1 MKKKKTIKIIIIA
14 VLVVA
19 VAAGSITGVVY
30 YKNSKGLASVMSVS
44 TISTTNDSTSMTSE
58 GIVCDDVG
66 QTINLSDGQ
75 KVTEVYVTKD
85 QQVKAGDKL
94 LAYDVT
100 SLSLSVEL
108 KQLEIK
114 SLENQLASEKQKLD
128 KLKNTKP
135 VAKQPETPVTPE
147 PQPEQKPD
155 THPAAPEQKPDE
167 QHDVISDL
175 SKAKGNGTE
184 DDPYVF
190 TCTEASYVS
199 GSLLNTLADKSAVA
213 RFVIGDAN
221 APDMELIVRGDKLG
235 SYDDSDEIKLFLAG
249 TITAGDASDDTAG
262 NVPSYTA
269 ADTATEQA
277 TQTEADTAA
286 EEKTYTADELK
297 DAIKEQTRRVADV
310 DLKKR
315 VAQADLKELQ
325 NELEDGVVYAK
336 KDGIVTTVCDPA
348 NPPKDGTPFL
358 QLSGAS
364 GLYISGTIGELDLD
378 KVKVGQSV
386 SAVNYMTGDTY
397 EGTISEISNV
407 PSDSVNYYGDSNPNS
422 SFYEYTAYIENPQ
435 NLKKGD
441 SLQLTIDTSSEGSDS
456 GLYIDKSYV
465 RTENGQSYIYKD
477 DNGKLK
483 KQSVKT
489 GRTLWDSYVEIKSGL
504 TNDDYIAFP
513 YGVREGEKTK
523 VSEDGMN

>member
-1 MKKKKTIKIIIIA
+1 MKKKKKIKIIIIA

-44 TISTTNDSTSMTSE
+44 MISTTNDYTSMTSE
-58 GIVCDDVG
+58 GMVCDDAC
-66 QTINLSDGQ
+66 QTINLKDGQ

-100 SLSLSVEL
+100 SLSLSVEM
-108 KQLEIK
+108 KQLEIQ
-114 SLENQLASEKQKLD
+114 SLENQLTSEKQKLD

-147 PQPEQKPD
+147 PQPA
-155 THPAAPEQKPDE
+155 TPEQKPDE
-167 QHDVISDL
+167 EHDVISDL
-175 SKAKGNGTE
+175 SVAEGRGTE

-199 GSLLNTLADKSAVA
+199 GALLNTLADKSAVA

-221 APDMELIVRGDKLG
+221 APDMELTVRGDKLG
-235 SYDDSDEIKLFLAG
+235 SYDDSDEIKLFLAS
-249 TITAGDASDDTAG
+249 TITAGAASDDTTG
-262 NVPSYTA
+262 NEPSDSTA
-269 ADTATEQA
+269 DSATE
-277 TQTEADTAA
+277 QTEADTAS

-297 DAIKEQTRRVADV
+297 DAIKEQTRSVADV
-310 DLKKR
+310 DLQKR
-315 VAQADLKELQ
+315 IAQADLKELQ
-325 NELEDGVVYAK
+325 SELEDGVVYAK

-348 NPPKDGTPFL
+348 NPPQDGTPFL
-358 QLSGAS
+358 QLSGAA

-378 KVKVGQSV
+378 TVKVGQSV

-441 SLQLTIDTSSEGSDS
+441 SLELTIDTSSEGSDS

-483 KQSVKT
+483 KQTVKT
-489 GRTLWDSYVEIKSGL
+489 GKSLWGSYVEIKSGL

>member
-1 MKKKKTIKIIIIA
+1 MKKKKRIKIIIIA

-30 YKNSKGLASVMSVS
+30 YRNSKGLASVMSVS
-44 TISTTNDSTSMTSE
+44 MISTTNDYTSMTSE
-58 GIVCDDVG
+58 GMVCDDAC
-66 QTINLSDGQ
+66 QTINLKDGQ

-100 SLSLSVEL
+100 SLSLSVEM
-108 KQLEIK
+108 KQLEIQ
-114 SLENQLASEKQKLD
+114 SLDNQLASEKQKLD

-135 VAKQPETPVTPE
+135 VEKQPETPVIPE
-147 PQPEQKPD
+147 PQPD
-155 THPAAPEQKPDE
+155 TQPSAPDE

-175 SKAKGNGTE
+175 SEAKGIGTE

-199 GSLLNTLADKSAVA
+199 GELLNTLSEKSAVA
-213 RFVIGDAN
+213 RFVIGDAS
-221 APDMELIVRGDKLG
+221 APDMELIVRGDRLG
-235 SYDDSDEIKLFLAG
+235 GYDESDEIKLFLAG
-249 TITAGDASDDTAG
+249 TTTAGDASDDTEG
-262 NVPSYTA
+262 SEPS
-269 ADTATEQA
+269 DTKTDSATEQTA
-277 TQTEADTAA
+277 QTEADTAA

-297 DAIKEQTRRVADV
+297 DAIKEQTRSVADV
-310 DLKKR
+310 DLQKR
-315 VAQADLKELQ
+315 IAQADLKELQ
-325 NELEDGVVYAK
+325 SELEDGVVYAK
-336 KDGIVTTVCDPA
+336 KDGIVTTVGDPA
-348 NPPKDGTPFL
+348 NPPQDGTPFL

-378 KVKVGQSV
+378 TVKIGQSV

-441 SLQLTIDTSSEGSDS
+441 SLELTIDTSSEGSDS
-456 GLYIDKSYV
+456 GLYTSHMSEP
-465 RTENGQSYIYKD
+465 RTDSHIYTRMTTESSK
-477 DNGKLK
+477 NSLS
-483 KQSVKT
+483 KQAS
-489 GRTLWDSYVEIKSGL
+489 RSG
-504 TNDDYIAFP
+504 AHMW
-513 YGVREGEKTK
+513 R
-523 VSEDGMN
+523 

>member
-1 MKKKKTIKIIIIA
+1 MKKKKKIKIIIIA

-44 TISTTNDSTSMTSE
+44 MISTTNDYTSMTSE
-58 GIVCDDVG
+58 GMVCDDAC
-66 QTINLSDGQ
+66 QTINLKDGQ

-100 SLSLSVEL
+100 SLSLSVEM
-108 KQLEIK
+108 KQLEIQ
-114 SLENQLASEKQKLD
+114 SLENQLTSEKQKLD

-135 VAKQPETPVTPE
+135 IAKQPETPVTPE
-147 PQPEQKPD
+147 PQP
-155 THPAAPEQKPDE
+155 AAPEQKPDE
-167 QHDVISDL
+167 EHDVISDL
-175 SKAKGNGTE
+175 SVAEGSGTE
-184 DDPYVF
+184 HDPYVF

-199 GSLLNTLADKSAVA
+199 GALLNTLADKSAVA

-221 APDMELIVRGDKLG
+221 APDMELTVRGDKLG

-249 TITAGDASDDTAG
+249 TITAGNEPSDSIADSDAEQTTQPD
-262 NVPSYTA
+262 
-269 ADTATEQA
+269 ADTAS
-277 TQTEADTAA
+277 

-297 DAIKEQTRRVADV
+297 DAIKEQTRSVADV
-310 DLKKR
+310 DLQKR
-315 VAQADLKELQ
+315 IAQADLKELQ
-325 NELEDGVVYAK
+325 SELEDGVVYAK

-348 NPPKDGTPFL
+348 NPPQDGTPFL
-358 QLSGAS
+358 QLSGAA

-378 KVKVGQSV
+378 TVKVGQSV

-407 PSDSVNYYGDSNPNS
+407 PSDSINYYGDSNPNS

-441 SLQLTIDTSSEGSDS
+441 SLELTIDTSSEGSDG
-456 GLYIDKSYV
+456 GLYIDKSFV

-483 KQSVKT
+483 KQTVKT
-489 GRTLWDSYVEIKSGL
+489 GKSLWGSYVEIKSGL

-523 VSEDGMN
+523 VSEDGMY

>member
-1 MKKKKTIKIIIIA
+1 MKKKKRIKIIIIA

-30 YKNSKGLASVMSVS
+30 YRNSKGLASVMSVS
-44 TISTTNDSTSMTSE
+44 MISTTNDYTSMTSE
-58 GIVCDDVG
+58 GMVCDDAC
-66 QTINLSDGQ
+66 QTINLKDGQ

-100 SLSLSVEL
+100 SLSLSVEM
-108 KQLEIK
+108 KQLEIQ

-135 VAKQPETPVTPE
+135 VEKQPESPVTPE
-147 PQPEQKPD
+147 PQPDTQPD
-155 THPAAPEQKPDE
+155 APEQKPDE
-167 QHDVISDL
+167 EHDVISDL
-175 SKAKGNGTE
+175 SEAKGIGTE

-199 GSLLNTLADKSAVA
+199 GELLNTLADKSAVA

-221 APDMELIVRGDKLG
+221 APDMELIVRGDRLG
-235 SYDDSDEIKLFLAG
+235 GYDESDEIKLFLAG
-249 TITAGDASDDTAG
+249 TTTAGDASDDTAG
-262 NVPSYTA
+262 SESSDTKTA
-269 ADTATEQA
+269 SATEQTA
-277 TQTEADTAA
+277 QTEADNAA

-297 DAIKEQTRRVADV
+297 DAIKEQTRSVADV
-310 DLKKR
+310 DLQKR
-315 VAQADLKELQ
+315 IAQADLKELQ
-325 NELEDGVVYAK
+325 SELEDGVVYAK

-378 KVKVGQSV
+378 TVKIGQSV

-441 SLQLTIDTSSEGSDS
+441 SLELTIDTSSEGSDS

-465 RTENGQSYIYKD
+465 RTENEQSYIYKD

-489 GRTLWDSYVEIKSGL
+489 GQSLWGSYVEIKSGL

-523 VSEDGMN
+523 VSEDGMY

>member
-1 MKKKKTIKIIIIA
+1 MKKKKRIKIIIIA

-19 VAAGSITGVVY
+19 VVAGSITGVVY

-44 TISTTNDSTSMTSE
+44 MISTTNDNTSMTSE
-58 GIVCDDVG
+58 GMVCDDAC
-66 QTINLSDGQ
+66 QTINLKDGQ

-100 SLSLSVEL
+100 SLSLSVEM
-108 KQLEIK
+108 KQLEIQ
-114 SLENQLASEKQKLD
+114 SLENQLVSEKQKLD

-147 PQPEQKPD
+147 PQPD
-155 THPAAPEQKPDE
+155 TQPAAPEQKPDE

-175 SKAKGNGTE
+175 SEAKGRGTE

-249 TITAGDASDDTAG
+249 SITAGNASADTAV
-262 NVPSYTA
+262 NEPSDAKT
-269 ADTATEQA
+269 DTATEQA

-310 DLKKR
+310 DLQKR
-315 VAQADLKELQ
+315 IAQADLKELQ
-325 NELEDGVVYAK
+325 SELEDGVVYAK

-407 PSDSVNYYGDSNPNS
+407 PSDSVNYGDSNPNS
-422 SFYEYTAYIENPQ
+422 SFYGYTAYIENPQ

-441 SLQLTIDTSSEGSDS
+441 SLQLTIDTSSEGSGS
-456 GLYIDKSYV
+456 GLYIDKSFV
-465 RTENGQSYIYKD
+465 RTEHGQSYIYKD

>member
-1 MKKKKTIKIIIIA
+1 MKKKKKIKIIIIA
-14 VLVVA
+14 VLIVA

-44 TISTTNDSTSMTSE
+44 MISTTNDYTSMTSE
-58 GIVCDDVG
+58 GMVCDDAC
-66 QTINLSDGQ
+66 QTINLKDGQ

-100 SLSLSVEL
+100 SLSLSVEM
-108 KQLEIK
+108 KQLEIQ
-114 SLENQLASEKQKLD
+114 SLENQLTSEKQKLD

-147 PQPEQKPD
+147 PQP
-155 THPAAPEQKPDE
+155 AAPEQKPDE
-167 QHDVISDL
+167 EHDVISDL
-175 SKAKGNGTE
+175 SVAEGSGTE

-199 GSLLNTLADKSAVA
+199 GALLNTLADKSAVA

-221 APDMELIVRGDKLG
+221 APDMELTVRGDKLG

-249 TITAGDASDDTAG
+249 TITAGNEPSDSIADSDAEQTTQPD
-262 NVPSYTA
+262 
-269 ADTATEQA
+269 ADTAS
-277 TQTEADTAA
+277 

-297 DAIKEQTRRVADV
+297 DAIKEQTRSVADV
-310 DLKKR
+310 DLQKR
-315 VAQADLKELQ
+315 IAQADLKELQ
-325 NELEDGVVYAK
+325 SELEDGVVYAK

-348 NPPKDGTPFL
+348 NPPQDGTPFL
-358 QLSGAS
+358 QLSGAA

-378 KVKVGQSV
+378 TVKVGQSV

-407 PSDSVNYYGDSNPNS
+407 PSDSINYYGDSNPNS

-441 SLQLTIDTSSEGSDS
+441 SLELTIDTSSEGSDG
-456 GLYIDKSYV
+456 GLYIDKSFV

-483 KQSVKT
+483 KQTVKT
-489 GRTLWDSYVEIKSGL
+489 GKSLWGSYVEIKSGL

-523 VSEDGMN
+523 VSEDGMY

>member
-1 MKKKKTIKIIIIA
+1 MKKKKKIKIIIIA

-44 TISTTNDSTSMTSE
+44 MISTTNDYTSMTSE
-58 GIVCDDVG
+58 GMVCDDAC
-66 QTINLSDGQ
+66 QTINLKDGQ

-100 SLSLSVEL
+100 SLSLSVEM
-108 KQLEIK
+108 KQLEIQ

-147 PQPEQKPD
+147 PQP
-155 THPAAPEQKPDE
+155 AAPEQKPDE
-167 QHDVISDL
+167 EHDVISDL
-175 SKAKGNGTE
+175 SVAEGSGTE

-199 GSLLNTLADKSAVA
+199 GALLNTLADKSAVA

-221 APDMELIVRGDKLG
+221 APDMELTVRGDKLG

-249 TITAGDASDDTAG
+249 TITAGNEPSDSIADSDAEQTTQPD
-262 NVPSYTA
+262 
-269 ADTATEQA
+269 ADTAS
-277 TQTEADTAA
+277 

-297 DAIKEQTRRVADV
+297 DAIKEQTRSVADV
-310 DLKKR
+310 DLQKR
-315 VAQADLKELQ
+315 IAQADLKELQ
-325 NELEDGVVYAK
+325 SELEDGVVYAK

-348 NPPKDGTPFL
+348 NPPQDGTPFL
-358 QLSGAS
+358 QLSGAA

-378 KVKVGQSV
+378 TVKVGQSV

-407 PSDSVNYYGDSNPNS
+407 PSDSINYYGDSNPNS

-441 SLQLTIDTSSEGSDS
+441 SLELTIDTSSEGSDG
-456 GLYIDKSYV
+456 GLYIDKSFV

-483 KQSVKT
+483 KQTVKT
-489 GRTLWDSYVEIKSGL
+489 GKSLWGSYVEIKSGL

>member
-1 MKKKKTIKIIIIA
+1 MKKKKKIKIIIIA

-44 TISTTNDSTSMTSE
+44 MISTTNDYTSMTSA
-58 GIVCDDVG
+58 GTVCDDAC
-66 QTINLSDGQ
+66 QTINLKDGQ

-100 SLSLSVEL
+100 SLSLSVEM
-108 KQLEIK
+108 KQLEIQ
-114 SLENQLASEKQKLD
+114 SLENQLTSEKQKLD

-147 PQPEQKPD
+147 PQP
-155 THPAAPEQKPDE
+155 AAPEQKPDE
-167 QHDVISDL
+167 EHDVISDL
-175 SKAKGNGTE
+175 SVAEGSGTE

-199 GSLLNTLADKSAVA
+199 GALLNTLADKSAVA

-221 APDMELIVRGDKLG
+221 APDMELTVRGDKLG

-249 TITAGDASDDTAG
+249 TITAGAASDDTTG
-262 NVPSYTA
+262 NEPSDSTA
-269 ADTATEQA
+269 DSATE
-277 TQTEADTAA
+277 QTEADTAS

-297 DAIKEQTRRVADV
+297 DAIKEQTRSVADV
-310 DLKKR
+310 DLQKR
-315 VAQADLKELQ
+315 IAQADLKELQ
-325 NELEDGVVYAK
+325 SELEDGVVYAK

-348 NPPKDGTPFL
+348 NPPQDGTPFL

-378 KVKVGQSV
+378 TVKVGQSV

-407 PSDSVNYYGDSNPNS
+407 PSDSINYYGDSNPNS

-441 SLQLTIDTSSEGSDS
+441 SLELTIDTSSEGSDS

-483 KQSVKT
+483 KQTVKT
-489 GRTLWDSYVEIKSGL
+489 GKSLWGSYVEIKSGL

-523 VSEDGMN
+523 VSEDGM

>member
-1 MKKKKTIKIIIIA
+1 MKKKKKIKIIIIA

-44 TISTTNDSTSMTSE
+44 MISTTNDYTSMTSE
-58 GIVCDDVG
+58 GMVCDDAC
-66 QTINLSDGQ
+66 QTINLKDGQ

-100 SLSLSVEL
+100 SLSLSVEM
-108 KQLEIK
+108 KQLEIQ
-114 SLENQLASEKQKLD
+114 SLENQLTSEKQKLD

-147 PQPEQKPD
+147 PQP
-155 THPAAPEQKPDE
+155 AAPEQKPDE
-167 QHDVISDL
+167 EHDVISDL
-175 SKAKGNGTE
+175 SVAEGIGTE

-199 GSLLNTLADKSAVA
+199 GALLNTLADKGAVA
-213 RFVIGDAN
+213 RFVIGDVC
-221 APDMELIVRGDKLG
+221 APDMELTVRGDKLG

-249 TITAGDASDDTAG
+249 TITAGNEPSDTTAD
-262 NVPSYTA
+262 S
-269 ADTATEQA
+269 ATEQTA
-277 TQTEADTAA
+277 QTEADTAA

-297 DAIKEQTRRVADV
+297 DAIKEQTRSVADV
-310 DLKKR
+310 DLQKR
-315 VAQADLKELQ
+315 IAQADLKELQ
-325 NELEDGVVYAK
+325 SELEDGVVYAK

-378 KVKVGQSV
+378 TVKIGQSV

-441 SLQLTIDTSSEGSDS
+441 SLELTIDTSSEGSDS

-489 GRTLWDSYVEIKSGL
+489 GKSLWGSYVEIKSGL

-523 VSEDGMN
+523 VSEDGMY

>member
-30 YKNSKGLASVMSVS
+30 YRNSKGLASVMSVS
-44 TISTTNDSTSMTSE
+44 MISTTNDSTSMTSE

-155 THPAAPEQKPDE
+155 EK
-167 QHDVISDL
+167 HDVISDL
-175 SKAKGNGTE
+175 SEAKGNGTE
-184 DDPYVF
+184 DEPYVF

-199 GSLLNTLADKSAVA
+199 GELLNTLADKSAVA

-221 APDMELIVRGDKLG
+221 APDMELIVRGDRLG
-235 SYDDSDEIKLFLAG
+235 GYDESDEIKLFLAG
-249 TITAGDASDDTAG
+249 TTTAGDASDDTAG
-262 NVPSYTA
+262 SESSDTKTA
-269 ADTATEQA
+269 SATEQTA
-277 TQTEADTAA
+277 QTEADNAA

-297 DAIKEQTRRVADV
+297 DAIKEQTRSVADV
-310 DLKKR
+310 DLQKR
-315 VAQADLKELQ
+315 IAQADLKELQ
-325 NELEDGVVYAK
+325 SELEDGVVYAK

-378 KVKVGQSV
+378 TVKIGQSV

-441 SLQLTIDTSSEGSDS
+441 SLELTIDTSSEGSDS

-489 GRTLWDSYVEIKSGL
+489 GKSLWGSYVEIKSGL

-523 VSEDGMN
+523 VSEDGMY

>member
-1 MKKKKTIKIIIIA
+1 MKKKKRIKIIIIA

-30 YKNSKGLASVMSVS
+30 YRNSKGLASVMSVS
-44 TISTTNDSTSMTSE
+44 MISTTNDYTSMTSE
-58 GIVCDDVG
+58 GMVCDDAC
-66 QTINLSDGQ
+66 QTINLKDGQ

-100 SLSLSVEL
+100 SLSLSVEM
-108 KQLEIK
+108 KQLEIQ

-135 VAKQPETPVTPE
+135 VEKQPETPVTPE
-147 PQPEQKPD
+147 PQPD
-155 THPAAPEQKPDE
+155 TQPSAPEQKPDE
-167 QHDVISDL
+167 EHDVISDL
-175 SKAKGNGTE
+175 SVAKGSGTE
-184 DDPYVF
+184 VDPYVF

-199 GSLLNTLADKSAVA
+199 GELLNTLADKSAVA
-213 RFVIGDAN
+213 RFVIGDA
-221 APDMELIVRGDKLG
+221 
-235 SYDDSDEIKLFLAG
+235 
-249 TITAGDASDDTAG
+249 SDDTEG
-262 NVPSYTA
+262 SEPSGTK
-269 ADTATEQA
+269 TGSATEQTA
-277 TQTEADTAA
+277 QTEADTAA

-297 DAIKEQTRRVADV
+297 DAIKEQTRSVADV
-310 DLKKR
+310 DLQKR
-315 VAQADLKELQ
+315 IAQADLKELQ
-325 NELEDGVVYAK
+325 SELEDGVVYAK
-336 KDGIVTTVCDPA
+336 KDGIVTTVGDPA
-348 NPPKDGTPFL
+348 NPPQDGTPFL

-378 KVKVGQSV
+378 TVKIGQSV

-441 SLQLTIDTSSEGSDS
+441 SLELTIDTSSEGSDS

-489 GRTLWDSYVEIKSGL
+489 GKSLWGSYVEIKSGL

-523 VSEDGMN
+523 VSEDGMY

>member
-44 TISTTNDSTSMTSE
+44 MISTTNDSTSMTSE

-147 PQPEQKPD
+147 PQPEPQ
-155 THPAAPEQKPDE
+155 PDE
-167 QHDVISDL
+167 KHDVISDL
-175 SKAKGNGTE
+175 SEAKGNGTE
-184 DDPYVF
+184 DEPYVF

-249 TITAGDASDDTAG
+249 TATAGDASAGTAV
-262 NVPSYTA
+262 NEPSDAA

-297 DAIKEQTRRVADV
+297 DAIKEQTRSVADV
-310 DLKKR
+310 DLQKR
-315 VAQADLKELQ
+315 IAQADLKELQ
-325 NELEDGVVYAK
+325 SELEDGVVYAK
-336 KDGIVTTVCDPA
+336 KDGIVTTVCEPA
-348 NPPKDGTPFL
+348 NPPQDGTPFL

-407 PSDSVNYYGDSNPNS
+407 PSDSVNYGDSNPNS
-422 SFYEYTAYIENPQ
+422 SFYGYTAYIENPQ

-441 SLQLTIDTSSEGSDS
+441 SLQLTIDTSSEGSGS
-456 GLYIDKSYV
+456 GLYIDKSFV
-465 RTENGQSYIYKD
+465 RTEHGQSYIYKD

>member
-14 VLVVA
+14 VLVAA

-147 PQPEQKPD
+147 QKPD

-175 SKAKGNGTE
+175 SEARGSGTE

-235 SYDDSDEIKLFLAG
+235 SYDDSDG
-249 TITAGDASDDTAG
+249 
-262 NVPSYTA
+262 
-269 ADTATEQA
+269 
-277 TQTEADTAA
+277 
-286 EEKTYTADELK
+286 
-297 DAIKEQTRRVADV
+297 
-310 DLKKR
+310 
-315 VAQADLKELQ
+315 
-325 NELEDGVVYAK
+325 
-336 KDGIVTTVCDPA
+336 
-348 NPPKDGTPFL
+348 
-358 QLSGAS
+358 
-364 GLYISGTIGELDLD
+364 
-378 KVKVGQSV
+378 
-386 SAVNYMTGDTY
+386 
-397 EGTISEISNV
+397 
-407 PSDSVNYYGDSNPNS
+407 
-422 SFYEYTAYIENPQ
+422 
-435 NLKKGD
+435 
-441 SLQLTIDTSSEGSDS
+441 
-456 GLYIDKSYV
+456 
-465 RTENGQSYIYKD
+465 
-477 DNGKLK
+477 
-483 KQSVKT
+483 
-489 GRTLWDSYVEIKSGL
+489 
-504 TNDDYIAFP
+504 
-513 YGVREGEKTK
+513 
-523 VSEDGMN
+523 

>member
-1 MKKKKTIKIIIIA
+1 MKKKKRIKIIIIA

-30 YKNSKGLASVMSVS
+30 YRNSKGLASVMSVS
-44 TISTTNDSTSMTSE
+44 MISTTNDNTSMTSE
-58 GIVCDDVG
+58 GMVCDDAC
-66 QTINLSDGQ
+66 QTINLKDGQ

-100 SLSLSVEL
+100 SLSLSVEM
-108 KQLEIK
+108 KQLEIQ
-114 SLENQLASEKQKLD
+114 SLENQLVSEKQKLD

-135 VAKQPETPVTPE
+135 VAKQPKTPVTPE
-147 PQPEQKPD
+147 PQPD
-155 THPAAPEQKPDE
+155 TQPAAPEQKPDE

-175 SKAKGNGTE
+175 SEAKGSGTE

-190 TCTEASYVS
+190 TCTEASYVA

-249 TITAGDASDDTAG
+249 SITAVNEPSDA
-262 NVPSYTA
+262 A
-269 ADTATEQA
+269 ADNATEQA

-297 DAIKEQTRRVADV
+297 DAIKEQTRSVADV
-310 DLKKR
+310 DLQKR
-315 VAQADLKELQ
+315 IAQADLKELQ
-325 NELEDGVVYAK
+325 SELEDGVVYAK

-348 NPPKDGTPFL
+348 NPPQDGTPFL

-378 KVKVGQSV
+378 TVKVGQSV

-489 GRTLWDSYVEIKSGL
+489 GKSLWGSYVEIKSGL

-523 VSEDGMN
+523 VSEDGMY

>member
-1 MKKKKTIKIIIIA
+1 MKKKKRIKIIIIA

-19 VAAGSITGVVY
+19 VVAGSITGVVY

-44 TISTTNDSTSMTSE
+44 MISTTNDNTSMTSE
-58 GIVCDDVG
+58 GMVCDDAC
-66 QTINLSDGQ
+66 QTINLKDGQ

-100 SLSLSVEL
+100 SLSLSVEM
-108 KQLEIK
+108 KQLEIQ
-114 SLENQLASEKQKLD
+114 SLENQLVSEKQKLD

-147 PQPEQKPD
+147 PQPD
-155 THPAAPEQKPDE
+155 TQPAAPEQKPDE

-175 SKAKGNGTE
+175 SEAKGRGTE

-249 TITAGDASDDTAG
+249 SITAVNESSDA
-262 NVPSYTA
+262 A

-310 DLKKR
+310 DLQKR
-315 VAQADLKELQ
+315 IAQADLKELQ
-325 NELEDGVVYAK
+325 SELEDGVVYAK

-348 NPPKDGTPFL
+348 NPPQDGTPFL

-378 KVKVGQSV
+378 TVKVGQSV

-465 RTENGQSYIYKD
+465 RTEKGQSYIYKD

-489 GRTLWDSYVEIKSGL
+489 GKSLWGSYVEIKSGL

-523 VSEDGMN
+523 VSEDGMY

>member
-1 MKKKKTIKIIIIA
+1 MKKKKRIKIIIIA

-19 VAAGSITGVVY
+19 VAAGSIAGVVY
-30 YKNSKGLASVMSVS
+30 YRNSKGIASVMSVS
-44 TISTTNDSTSMTSE
+44 MISTTNDYTSMTSE
-58 GIVCDDVG
+58 GMVCDDAC
-66 QTINLSDGQ
+66 QTINLKDGQ

-100 SLSLSVEL
+100 SLSLSVEM
-108 KQLEIK
+108 KQLEIQ
-114 SLENQLASEKQKLD
+114 SLENQLVSEKQKLD

-147 PQPEQKPD
+147 PQPD
-155 THPAAPEQKPDE
+155 TQPAAPEQKPDE

-175 SKAKGNGTE
+175 SEAKGSGTE
-184 DDPYVF
+184 ADPYVF

-199 GSLLNTLADKSAVA
+199 GSLLNTLSDKSAVA
-213 RFVIGDAN
+213 RFVIGDAD

-249 TITAGDASDDTAG
+249 SITAGNASTDTAV
-262 NVPSYTA
+262 NEPSYTA
-269 ADTATEQA
+269 ADTATEHA

-297 DAIKEQTRRVADV
+297 DAIKEQTRSVADV

-315 VAQADLKELQ
+315 IAQADLKELQ

-407 PSDSVNYYGDSNPNS
+407 PSDSVNYGDSNPNS
-422 SFYEYTAYIENPQ
+422 SFYGYTAYIENPQ

-441 SLQLTIDTSSEGSDS
+441 SLQLTIDTSSEGSGS
-456 GLYIDKSYV
+456 GLYIDKSFV
-465 RTENGQSYIYKD
+465 RTEHGQSYIYKD

-523 VSEDGMN
+523 VSEDGMY

>member
-1 MKKKKTIKIIIIA
+1 MKKKKKIKIIIIA

-44 TISTTNDSTSMTSE
+44 MISTTNDYTSMTSE
-58 GIVCDDVG
+58 GMVCDDAC
-66 QTINLSDGQ
+66 QTINLKDGQ

-100 SLSLSVEL
+100 SLSLSVEM
-108 KQLEIK
+108 KQLEIQ
-114 SLENQLASEKQKLD
+114 SLENQLTSEKQKLD

-135 VAKQPETPVTPE
+135 IAKQPETPVTPE
-147 PQPEQKPD
+147 PQP
-155 THPAAPEQKPDE
+155 AAPEQKPDE
-167 QHDVISDL
+167 EHDVISDL
-175 SKAKGNGTE
+175 SVAEGSGTE

-199 GSLLNTLADKSAVA
+199 GALLNTLADKSAVA

-221 APDMELIVRGDKLG
+221 APDMELTVRGDKLG

-249 TITAGDASDDTAG
+249 TITAGNEPSDSIADSDAEQTTQPD
-262 NVPSYTA
+262 
-269 ADTATEQA
+269 ADTAS
-277 TQTEADTAA
+277 

-297 DAIKEQTRRVADV
+297 DAIKEQTRSVADV
-310 DLKKR
+310 DLQKR
-315 VAQADLKELQ
+315 IAQADLKELQ
-325 NELEDGVVYAK
+325 SELEDGVVYAK

-348 NPPKDGTPFL
+348 NPPQDGTPFL
-358 QLSGAS
+358 QLSGAA

-378 KVKVGQSV
+378 TVKVGQSV

-407 PSDSVNYYGDSNPNS
+407 PSDSINYYGDSNPNS

-441 SLQLTIDTSSEGSDS
+441 SLELTIDTSSEGSDG
-456 GLYIDKSYV
+456 GLYIDKSFV

-483 KQSVKT
+483 KQTVKT
-489 GRTLWDSYVEIKSGL
+489 GKSLWGSYVEIKSGL

-523 VSEDGMN
+523 VSEDGMY

>member
-1 MKKKKTIKIIIIA
+1 M
-14 VLVVA
+14 
-19 VAAGSITGVVY
+19 
-30 YKNSKGLASVMSVS
+30 
-44 TISTTNDSTSMTSE
+44 
-58 GIVCDDVG
+58 
-66 QTINLSDGQ
+66 
-75 KVTEVYVTKD
+75 
-85 QQVKAGDKL
+85 
-94 LAYDVT
+94 
-100 SLSLSVEL
+100 
-108 KQLEIK
+108 
-114 SLENQLASEKQKLD
+114 
-128 KLKNTKP
+128 
-135 VAKQPETPVTPE
+135 
-147 PQPEQKPD
+147 
-155 THPAAPEQKPDE
+155 
-167 QHDVISDL
+167 
-175 SKAKGNGTE
+175 
-184 DDPYVF
+184 
-190 TCTEASYVS
+190 
-199 GSLLNTLADKSAVA
+199 NTLADKSAVA

-262 NVPSYTA
+262 NAPSYTA

-310 DLKKR
+310 DLQKR
-315 VAQADLKELQ
+315 IAQADLKELQ
-325 NELEDGVVYAK
+325 SELEDGVVYAK

-422 SFYEYTAYIENPQ
+422 SFYGYTAYIENPQ
-435 NLKKGD
+435 NLKRAIHCN
-441 SLQLTIDTSSEGSDS
+441 LL
-456 GLYIDKSYV
+456 
-465 RTENGQSYIYKD
+465 
-477 DNGKLK
+477 
-483 KQSVKT
+483 
-489 GRTLWDSYVEIKSGL
+489 
-504 TNDDYIAFP
+504 
-513 YGVREGEKTK
+513 
-523 VSEDGMN
+523 

>member
-1 MKKKKTIKIIIIA
+1 MKKKKKIKIIIIA

-19 VAAGSITGVVY
+19 VVAGSITGVVY
-30 YKNSKGLASVMSVS
+30 YRNSKGLASVMSVS
-44 TISTTNDSTSMTSE
+44 MISMTNDSTSMTS
-58 GIVCDDVG
+58 GGMVCDDAC
-66 QTINLSDGQ
+66 QTINLKDGQ

-100 SLSLSVEL
+100 SLSLSVEM
-108 KQLEIK
+108 KQLEIQ
-114 SLENQLASEKQKLD
+114 SLENQLTSEKQKLD

-147 PQPEQKPD
+147 PQPD
-155 THPAAPEQKPDE
+155 TQPDE
-167 QHDVISDL
+167 EHDVISDL
-175 SKAKGNGTE
+175 SAAKGRGTE

-199 GSLLNTLADKSAVA
+199 GALLNTLADKSAVA
-213 RFVIGDAN
+213 RFVIGDVC
-221 APDMELIVRGDKLG
+221 APDMELTVRGDKLG

-249 TITAGDASDDTAG
+249 TITAGDASDVTAG
-262 NVPSYTA
+262 NEPSDTTA
-269 ADTATEQA
+269 DSATEQT
-277 TQTEADTAA
+277 TQTEADTAS

-297 DAIKEQTRRVADV
+297 DAIKEQTRSVADV
-310 DLKKR
+310 DLQKR
-315 VAQADLKELQ
+315 IAQADLKELQ
-325 NELEDGVVYAK
+325 SELEDGVVYAK
-336 KDGIVTTVCDPA
+336 KDGIVTTVCNPA
-348 NPPKDGTPFL
+348 NPPQDGTPFL
-358 QLSGAS
+358 QLSGAA

-378 KVKVGQSV
+378 TVKVGQSV

-407 PSDSVNYYGDSNPNS
+407 PSDSINYYGDSNPNS

-441 SLQLTIDTSSEGSDS
+441 SLELTIDTSKEDSDS

-465 RTENGQSYIYKD
+465 RTENGKSYIYKD
-477 DNGKLK
+477 DNGRLK
-483 KQSVKT
+483 KQTVKT
-489 GRTLWDSYVEIKSGL
+489 GKSLWGSSVEIKSGL

-523 VSEDGMN
+523 VSEDGMY

>member
-1 MKKKKTIKIIIIA
+1 MKKKKRIKIIIIA

-30 YKNSKGLASVMSVS
+30 YRNSKGLASVMSVS
-44 TISTTNDSTSMTSE
+44 MISTTNDYTSMTSE
-58 GIVCDDVG
+58 GMVCDDAC
-66 QTINLSDGQ
+66 QTINLKDGQ

-100 SLSLSVEL
+100 SLSLSVEM
-108 KQLEIK
+108 KQLEIQ
-114 SLENQLASEKQKLD
+114 SLDNQLASEKQKLD

-135 VAKQPETPVTPE
+135 VEKQPETPVIPE
-147 PQPEQKPD
+147 PQPD
-155 THPAAPEQKPDE
+155 TQPSAPDE

-175 SKAKGNGTE
+175 SEAKGSGKE

-190 TCTEASYVS
+190 TCTEASYVA

-249 TITAGDASDDTAG
+249 SITAGNEPSDA
-262 NVPSYTA
+262 A

-297 DAIKEQTRRVADV
+297 DAIKEQTRSVADV
-310 DLKKR
+310 DLQKR
-315 VAQADLKELQ
+315 IAQADLKELQ
-325 NELEDGVVYAK
+325 SELEDGVVYAK
-336 KDGIVTTVCDPA
+336 KDGIVTTVGDPA
-348 NPPKDGTPFL
+348 NPPQDGTPFL

-378 KVKVGQSV
+378 TVKVGQSV

-489 GRTLWDSYVEIKSGL
+489 GKSLWGSYVEIKSGL

-523 VSEDGMN
+523 VSEDGMY

>member
-1 MKKKKTIKIIIIA
+1 MR
-14 VLVVA
+14 
-19 VAAGSITGVVY
+19 
-30 YKNSKGLASVMSVS
+30 
-44 TISTTNDSTSMTSE
+44 E
-58 GIVCDDVG
+58 WCDDAC
-66 QTINLSDGQ
+66 QTINLKDGQ

-100 SLSLSVEL
+100 SLSLSVEM
-108 KQLEIK
+108 KQLEIQ
-114 SLENQLASEKQKLD
+114 SLENQLVSEKQKLD

-147 PQPEQKPD
+147 PQPD
-155 THPAAPEQKPDE
+155 TQPAAPEQKPDE

-175 SKAKGNGTE
+175 SEAKGSGTE
-184 DDPYVF
+184 VDPYVF
-190 TCTEASYVS
+190 TCTEASYVA

-249 TITAGDASDDTAG
+249 SITAGNEPSDA
-262 NVPSYTA
+262 A
-269 ADTATEQA
+269 ADNATEQA

-297 DAIKEQTRRVADV
+297 DAIKEQTRSVADV
-310 DLKKR
+310 DLQKR
-315 VAQADLKELQ
+315 IAQADLKELQ
-325 NELEDGVVYAK
+325 SELEDGVVYAK

-348 NPPKDGTPFL
+348 NPPQDGTPFL

-378 KVKVGQSV
+378 TVKVGQSV

-435 NLKKGD
+435 NLKRAIRC
-441 SLQLTIDTSSEGSDS
+441 SLL
-456 GLYIDKSYV
+456 
-465 RTENGQSYIYKD
+465 
-477 DNGKLK
+477 
-483 KQSVKT
+483 
-489 GRTLWDSYVEIKSGL
+489 
-504 TNDDYIAFP
+504 
-513 YGVREGEKTK
+513 
-523 VSEDGMN
+523 

>member
-1 MKKKKTIKIIIIA
+1 MKKKKKIKIIIIA

-19 VAAGSITGVVY
+19 VAAGSIAGVVY
-30 YKNSKGLASVMSVS
+30 YRNSKGIASVMSVS
-44 TISTTNDSTSMTSE
+44 MISTTNDYTSMTSE
-58 GIVCDDVG
+58 GMVCDDAC
-66 QTINLSDGQ
+66 QTINLKDGQ

-100 SLSLSVEL
+100 SLSLSVEM
-108 KQLEIK
+108 KQLEIQ

-147 PQPEQKPD
+147 PQPD
-155 THPAAPEQKPDE
+155 TQPAAPEQKPDE
-167 QHDVISDL
+167 QNDVISDL
-175 SKAKGNGTE
+175 SEAKGSGTE
-184 DDPYVF
+184 ADPYVF

-213 RFVIGDAN
+213 RFVIGDAD

-249 TITAGDASDDTAG
+249 SITAGNASADTAV
-262 NVPSYTA
+262 NEPSDAA

-297 DAIKEQTRRVADV
+297 DAIKEQTRSVADV
-310 DLKKR
+310 DLQKR
-315 VAQADLKELQ
+315 IAQADLKELQ
-325 NELEDGVVYAK
+325 SELEDGVVYAK
-336 KDGIVTTVCDPA
+336 KDGIVTTVGDPA
-348 NPPKDGTPFL
+348 NPPQDGTPFL

-378 KVKVGQSV
+378 TVKVGQSV

-407 PSDSVNYYGDSNPNS
+407 PSDSVNYGDSNPNS

-441 SLQLTIDTSSEGSDS
+441 SLELTIDTSSEGSDS

-465 RTENGQSYIYKD
+465 RTEKGQSYIYKD

-489 GRTLWDSYVEIKSGL
+489 GKSLWGSYVEIKSGL

-523 VSEDGMN
+523 VSEDGM

>member
-30 YKNSKGLASVMSVS
+30 YRNSKGLASVMSVS

-114 SLENQLASEKQKLD
+114 SLENQLVSEKQKLD

-175 SKAKGNGTE
+175 
-184 DDPYVF
+184 
-190 TCTEASYVS
+190 
-199 GSLLNTLADKSAVA
+199 
-213 RFVIGDAN
+213 
-221 APDMELIVRGDKLG
+221 
-235 SYDDSDEIKLFLAG
+235 
-249 TITAGDASDDTAG
+249 
-262 NVPSYTA
+262 
-269 ADTATEQA
+269 
-277 TQTEADTAA
+277 
-286 EEKTYTADELK
+286 
-297 DAIKEQTRRVADV
+297 
-310 DLKKR
+310 
-315 VAQADLKELQ
+315 
-325 NELEDGVVYAK
+325 
-336 KDGIVTTVCDPA
+336 
-348 NPPKDGTPFL
+348 
-358 QLSGAS
+358 
-364 GLYISGTIGELDLD
+364 
-378 KVKVGQSV
+378 
-386 SAVNYMTGDTY
+386 
-397 EGTISEISNV
+397 
-407 PSDSVNYYGDSNPNS
+407 
-422 SFYEYTAYIENPQ
+422 
-435 NLKKGD
+435 
-441 SLQLTIDTSSEGSDS
+441 
-456 GLYIDKSYV
+456 
-465 RTENGQSYIYKD
+465 
-477 DNGKLK
+477 
-483 KQSVKT
+483 
-489 GRTLWDSYVEIKSGL
+489 
-504 TNDDYIAFP
+504 
-513 YGVREGEKTK
+513 
-523 VSEDGMN
+523 

>member
-1 MKKKKTIKIIIIA
+1 MKKKKRIKIIIIA

-30 YKNSKGLASVMSVS
+30 YKNSKGHASVMSVS
-44 TISTTNDSTSMTSE
+44 MISTTNDNTSMTSE
-58 GIVCDDVG
+58 GMVCDDAC
-66 QTINLSDGQ
+66 QTINLKDGQ

-100 SLSLSVEL
+100 SLSLSVEM
-108 KQLEIK
+108 KQLEIQ
-114 SLENQLASEKQKLD
+114 SLENQLVSEKQKLD

-147 PQPEQKPD
+147 PQPD
-155 THPAAPEQKPDE
+155 TQPAAPEQKPDE

-175 SKAKGNGTE
+175 SEAKGRGTE

-190 TCTEASYVS
+190 TCTEASYVA

-249 TITAGDASDDTAG
+249 SITAGNASADTAV
-262 NVPSYTA
+262 NEPSDAA
-269 ADTATEQA
+269 ADNATEQA

-297 DAIKEQTRRVADV
+297 DAIKEQTRSVADV
-310 DLKKR
+310 DLQKR
-315 VAQADLKELQ
+315 IAQADLKELQ
-325 NELEDGVVYAK
+325 SELEDGVVYAK

-348 NPPKDGTPFL
+348 NPPQDGTQFL
-358 QLSGAS
+358 QLSG
-364 GLYISGTIGELDLD
+364 D
-378 KVKVGQSV
+378 
-386 SAVNYMTGDTY
+386 
-397 EGTISEISNV
+397 
-407 PSDSVNYYGDSNPNS
+407 
-422 SFYEYTAYIENPQ
+422 
-435 NLKKGD
+435 
-441 SLQLTIDTSSEGSDS
+441 
-456 GLYIDKSYV
+456 
-465 RTENGQSYIYKD
+465 
-477 DNGKLK
+477 
-483 KQSVKT
+483 
-489 GRTLWDSYVEIKSGL
+489 
-504 TNDDYIAFP
+504 
-513 YGVREGEKTK
+513 
-523 VSEDGMN
+523 

>member
-1 MKKKKTIKIIIIA
+1 MKKKKRIKIIIIA

-19 VAAGSITGVVY
+19 VVAGSITGVVY

-44 TISTTNDSTSMTSE
+44 MISTTNDSTSMTSE
-58 GIVCDDVG
+58 GMVCDDAC

-147 PQPEQKPD
+147 
-155 THPAAPEQKPDE
+155 QKPDE

-175 SKAKGNGTE
+175 SEARGSGTE

-262 NVPSYTA
+262 NAPSYTA

-310 DLKKR
+310 DLQKR
-315 VAQADLKELQ
+315 IAQADLKELQ
-325 NELEDGVVYAK
+325 SELEDGVVYAK

-422 SFYEYTAYIENPQ
+422 SFYGYTAYIENPQ

-441 SLQLTIDTSSEGSDS
+441 SLQLTIDTSSEGSGS
-456 GLYIDKSYV
+456 GLYIDKSFV
-465 RTENGQSYIYKD
+465 RTEHGQSYIYKD

>member
-1 MKKKKTIKIIIIA
+1 MKKKKKIKIIIIA

-44 TISTTNDSTSMTSE
+44 MISTTNDYTSMTSE
-58 GIVCDDVG
+58 GMVCDDAC
-66 QTINLSDGQ
+66 QTINLKDGQ

-100 SLSLSVEL
+100 SLSLSVEM
-108 KQLEIK
+108 KQLEIQ
-114 SLENQLASEKQKLD
+114 SLENQLTSEKQKLD

-147 PQPEQKPD
+147 PQP
-155 THPAAPEQKPDE
+155 AAPEQKPDE
-167 QHDVISDL
+167 EHDVISDL
-175 SKAKGNGTE
+175 SVAEGRGTE

-190 TCTEASYVS
+190 TCTEVSYVS
-199 GSLLNTLADKSAVA
+199 GALLNTLADKSAVA
-213 RFVIGDAN
+213 RFVIGNAN
-221 APDMELIVRGDKLG
+221 APDMELTVRGDKLG

-249 TITAGDASDDTAG
+249 TITAGAASDDTTG
-262 NVPSYTA
+262 NEPSDSTA
-269 ADTATEQA
+269 DSATE
-277 TQTEADTAA
+277 QTEADTAS

-297 DAIKEQTRRVADV
+297 DAIKEQTRSVADV
-310 DLKKR
+310 DLQKR
-315 VAQADLKELQ
+315 IAQADLKELQ
-325 NELEDGVVYAK
+325 SELEDGVVYAK

-348 NPPKDGTPFL
+348 NPPQDGTPFL
-358 QLSGAS
+358 QLSGAA

-378 KVKVGQSV
+378 TVKVGQSV

-441 SLQLTIDTSSEGSDS
+441 SLELTIDTSSEGSDS
-456 GLYIDKSYV
+456 GLYIDKSYI
-465 RTENGQSYIYKD
+465 RTEHGQSYIYKD

-489 GRTLWDSYVEIKSGL
+489 GKSLWGSYVEIKSGL

-523 VSEDGMN
+523 VSEDGR

>member
-1 MKKKKTIKIIIIA
+1 MKKKKRIKIIIIA

-30 YKNSKGLASVMSVS
+30 YRNSKGLASVMSVS
-44 TISTTNDSTSMTSE
+44 MISTTNDYTSMTSE
-58 GIVCDDVG
+58 GMVCDDAC
-66 QTINLSDGQ
+66 QTINLKDGQ

-100 SLSLSVEL
+100 SLSLSVEM
-108 KQLEIK
+108 KQLEIQ
-114 SLENQLASEKQKLD
+114 SLDNQLASEKQKLD

-135 VAKQPETPVTPE
+135 VEKQPETPVTPE
-147 PQPEQKPD
+147 PQPD
-155 THPAAPEQKPDE
+155 TQPSAPDE

-175 SKAKGNGTE
+175 SEAKGIGTE

-199 GSLLNTLADKSAVA
+199 GALLNTLSEKSAVA

-221 APDMELIVRGDKLG
+221 APDMELIVRGDRLG
-235 SYDDSDEIKLFLAG
+235 SYDESDEIKLFLAG
-249 TITAGDASDDTAG
+249 TTTAGSESSDTKTAS
-262 NVPSYTA
+262 
-269 ADTATEQA
+269 ATEQTA
-277 TQTEADTAA
+277 QTEADNAA

-297 DAIKEQTRRVADV
+297 DAIKEQTRSVADV
-310 DLKKR
+310 DLQKR
-315 VAQADLKELQ
+315 IAQADLKELQ
-325 NELEDGVVYAK
+325 SELEDGVVYAK

-378 KVKVGQSV
+378 TVKIGQSV

-441 SLQLTIDTSSEGSDS
+441 SLELTIDTSSEGSDS

-489 GRTLWDSYVEIKSGL
+489 GKSLWGSYVEIKSGL

-523 VSEDGMN
+523 VSEDGMY

>member
-1 MKKKKTIKIIIIA
+1 MKKKKRIKIIIIA

-30 YKNSKGLASVMSVS
+30 YRNSKGLASVMSVS
-44 TISTTNDSTSMTSE
+44 MISTTNDYTSMTSE
-58 GIVCDDVG
+58 GMVCDDAC
-66 QTINLSDGQ
+66 QTINLKDGQ

-100 SLSLSVEL
+100 SLSLSVEM
-108 KQLEIK
+108 KQLEIQ

-135 VAKQPETPVTPE
+135 VEKQPETPVTPE
-147 PQPEQKPD
+147 PQP
-155 THPAAPEQKPDE
+155 DE
-167 QHDVISDL
+167 EHDVISDL
-175 SKAKGNGTE
+175 SVAKGSGTE
-184 DDPYVF
+184 VDPYVF

-199 GSLLNTLADKSAVA
+199 GELLNTLADKSAVA

-221 APDMELIVRGDKLG
+221 APDMELIVRGDRLG
-235 SYDDSDEIKLFLAG
+235 SYDDSEEIKLFLAG
-249 TITAGDASDDTAG
+249 TITAGDSSDDTEG
-262 NVPSYTA
+262 SEPSGTK
-269 ADTATEQA
+269 TGSATEQTA
-277 TQTEADTAA
+277 QTEADTAA

-297 DAIKEQTRRVADV
+297 DAIKEQTRSVADV
-310 DLKKR
+310 DLQKR
-315 VAQADLKELQ
+315 IAQADLKELQ
-325 NELEDGVVYAK
+325 SELEDGVVYAK
-336 KDGIVTTVCDPA
+336 KDGIVTTVGDPA
-348 NPPKDGTPFL
+348 NPPQDGTPFL

-378 KVKVGQSV
+378 TVKIGQSV

-441 SLQLTIDTSSEGSDS
+441 SLELTIDTSSEGSDS

-489 GRTLWDSYVEIKSGL
+489 GKSLWGSYVEIKSGL

-523 VSEDGMN
+523 VSEDGMY

>member
-1 MKKKKTIKIIIIA
+1 MKKKKTIKFIIIA

-44 TISTTNDSTSMTSE
+44 TISTTNDYTSMTSE

-155 THPAAPEQKPDE
+155 E

-175 SKAKGNGTE
+175 SEAKGSGTE
-184 DDPYVF
+184 DNPYVF

-235 SYDDSDEIKLFLAG
+235 SYDDSDEIKIFLAG

-269 ADTATEQA
+269 ADTATEHA

-297 DAIKEQTRRVADV
+297 DAIKEQTRSVADV

-315 VAQADLKELQ
+315 IAQADLKELQ

-407 PSDSVNYYGDSNPNS
+407 PSDSVNYGDSNPNS
-422 SFYEYTAYIENPQ
+422 SFYGYTAYIENPQ

-465 RTENGQSYIYKD
+465 RTEKGQSYIYKD

-489 GRTLWDSYVEIKSGL
+489 GKSLWGSYVEIKSGL

-523 VSEDGMN
+523 VSEDGMY

>member
-1 MKKKKTIKIIIIA
+1 MKKKKKIKIIIIA

-44 TISTTNDSTSMTSE
+44 MISTTNDYTSMTSE
-58 GIVCDDVG
+58 GMVCDDAC
-66 QTINLSDGQ
+66 QTINLKDGQ

-100 SLSLSVEL
+100 SLSLSVEM
-108 KQLEIK
+108 KQLEIQ
-114 SLENQLASEKQKLD
+114 SLENQLVSEKQKLD

-147 PQPEQKPD
+147 PQP
-155 THPAAPEQKPDE
+155 AAPEQKPDE
-167 QHDVISDL
+167 EHDVISDL
-175 SKAKGNGTE
+175 SVAEGSGTE

-199 GSLLNTLADKSAVA
+199 GALLNTLADKSAVA

-221 APDMELIVRGDKLG
+221 APDMELTVRGDKLG

-249 TITAGDASDDTAG
+249 TITAGNEPSDSIADSDAEQTTQPD
-262 NVPSYTA
+262 
-269 ADTATEQA
+269 ADTAS
-277 TQTEADTAA
+277 

-297 DAIKEQTRRVADV
+297 DAIKEQTRSVADV
-310 DLKKR
+310 DLQKR
-315 VAQADLKELQ
+315 IAQADLKELQ
-325 NELEDGVVYAK
+325 SELEDGVVYAK

-348 NPPKDGTPFL
+348 NPPQDGTPFL
-358 QLSGAS
+358 QLSGAA

-378 KVKVGQSV
+378 TVKVGQSV

-407 PSDSVNYYGDSNPNS
+407 PSDSINYYGDSNPNS

-441 SLQLTIDTSSEGSDS
+441 SLELTIDTSSEGSDG
-456 GLYIDKSYV
+456 GLYIDKSFV

-483 KQSVKT
+483 KQTVKT
-489 GRTLWDSYVEIKSGL
+489 GKSLWGSYVEIKSGL

-523 VSEDGMN
+523 VSEDGMY

>member
-1 MKKKKTIKIIIIA
+1 MKKKKKIKIIIIA

-44 TISTTNDSTSMTSE
+44 MISTTNDYTSMTSE
-58 GIVCDDVG
+58 GMVCDDAC
-66 QTINLSDGQ
+66 QTINLKDGQ

-100 SLSLSVEL
+100 SLSLSVEM
-108 KQLEIK
+108 KQLEIQ
-114 SLENQLASEKQKLD
+114 SLENQLTSEKQKLD

-147 PQPEQKPD
+147 PQP
-155 THPAAPEQKPDE
+155 AAPEQKPDE
-167 QHDVISDL
+167 EHDVISDL
-175 SKAKGNGTE
+175 SVAKGSGTE

-199 GSLLNTLADKSAVA
+199 GALLNTLADKSAVA

-221 APDMELIVRGDKLG
+221 APDMELTVRGDKLG

-249 TITAGDASDDTAG
+249 TITAGAASDDTAG
-262 NVPSYTA
+262 NEP
-269 ADTATEQA
+269 ADSATEQT
-277 TQTEADTAA
+277 TQTETDTDS

-297 DAIKEQTRRVADV
+297 DAIKEQTRSVADV
-310 DLKKR
+310 DLQKR
-315 VAQADLKELQ
+315 IAQADLKELQ
-325 NELEDGVVYAK
+325 SELEDGVVYAK

-348 NPPKDGTPFL
+348 NPPQDGTPFL
-358 QLSGAS
+358 QLSGAA

-378 KVKVGQSV
+378 TVKVGQSV

-441 SLQLTIDTSSEGSDS
+441 SLELTIDTSSEGSDS

-483 KQSVKT
+483 KQTVKT
-489 GRTLWDSYVEIKSGL
+489 GKSLWGSYVEIKSGL

-523 VSEDGMN
+523 VSEDGM